1 MPRFRDLSHT
11 SKPSD
16 APRVVDP
23 KNRNRSVDPG
33 TLALLDKTKESG
45 IITAFDRFVAQHP
58 QCQFGY
64 KGICCRICI
73 QGPCRIKAEEGPG
86 SKGICGA
93 TAYTIVARNIVRS
106 IAGGAACHSDHAKH
120 IAKVLLKVA
129 EGKAPDYQITDPD
142 KLKRIAVR
150 IGLEVEG
157 KSDLELAKEVALAAL
172 EDYSRYDD
180 EIMCTWLET
189 TITEGRK
196 EKFRTHSIAPY
207 AINHNIQEL
216 LSGTHMGMDADPVN
230 IIFHGLKVALTDYTG
245 MHIGTDLSDVLFGT
259 PKPVLTEANI
269 GVLKQNKVNIAL
281 HGHNPLLSEMIVRA
295 AKDMEGEAKAVG
307 ADGIQVAGICCTGN
321 EVLMRQGVPIAVSYA
336 SQELA
341 IMTGI
346 VDAVVV
352 DVQCIMPSLRQ
363 VAECYHTK
371 LITTSPTAKIPGSYH
386 FDYQEDKAMDY
397 AQKIIRL
404 AIQGFNER
412 NPQLINLPDVKSK
425 VVAGFSLEALLEIL
439 KGVNSDNPVS
449 VITEAIK
456 SGEIKGVALF
466 AGCNNL
472 KSLEAENHLTIIKE
486 LAKNDVLLLATGCS
500 AQAFAKNGLLN
511 GAAVEEHAGPGLKAF
526 IQRLNAANNLVDQ
539 LPLIF
544 HMGACVDNTRAA
556 DLCTMMANELG
567 VDIPKVPFVASAPE
581 AMSEKAVAIGSWCV
595 AMGLPTHVGTMPPV
609 EGSELVYGI
618 ATQIASD
625 VYGGY
630 FILEMN
636 PEVAAGKI
644 LNALEYRTWKLGIH
658 QAAKEKFETEKLCQ
672 NY

>member
-1 MPRFRDLSHT
+1 MPRFSDLTHT

-16 APRVVDP
+16 APRAVEP
-23 KNRNRSVDPG
+23 KNRNRSIDPG
-33 TLALLDKTKESG
+33 TLAMLDQTKDSG
-45 IITAFDRFVAQHP
+45 VITAFDRFVAQHP

-73 QGPCRIKAEEGPG
+73 QGPCRIKAEEGPA

-93 TAYTIVARNIVRS
+93 TAYTIVARNLVRS

-120 IAKVLLKVA
+120 ITKVLLKVA
-129 EGKAPDYQITDPD
+129 EGKAPDYKITDPE
-142 KLKRIAVR
+142 KLKRIAQR
-150 IGLEVEG
+150 IGLEIEG
-157 KSDLELAKEVALAAL
+157 KTDNELAKEVALAAL
-172 EDYSRYDD
+172 NDYNSFNED
-180 EIMCTWLET
+180 EMCAWLET

-196 EKFRTHSIAPY
+196 EKFISHSIAPY
-207 AINHNIQEL
+207 AINNNITEL

-259 PKPVLTEANI
+259 PKPVVTEANI
-269 GVLKQNKVNIAL
+269 GVLKQEKVNIAL

-295 AKDMEGEAKAVG
+295 AKEMEGEAKEVG
-307 ADGIQVAGICCTGN
+307 AAGIQVAGICCTGN

-363 VAECYHTK
+363 VSECFHTK
-371 LITTSPTAKIPGSYH
+371 LVTTSPVAKIPGAYH

-397 AQKIIRL
+397 AKKIVRL
-404 AIQGFNER
+404 AIEGFNQR
-412 NPQLINLPDVKSK
+412 NPQMINLPNIKSQ
-425 VVAGFSLEALLEIL
+425 VVAGFSLEAFLEIL
-439 KGVNSDNPVS
+439 GGVNNDNPVS
-449 VITEAIK
+449 VITDAIK
-456 SGEIKGVALF
+456 SGELKGVALF

-472 KSLEAENHLTIIKE
+472 KNMEAQNHLTIVKE

-511 GAAVEEHAGPGLKAF
+511 GAAVEEYAGPGLKAF
-526 IQRLNAANNLVDQ
+526 IQKLDEANNFDHK

-544 HMGACVDNTRAA
+544 HMGSCVDNTRAA

-567 VDIPKVPFVASAPE
+567 VDIPKVPFIASAPE
-581 AMSEKAVAIGSWCV
+581 AMSEKALAIGSWCV
-595 AMGLPTHVGTMPPV
+595 AMGLPVHVGTMPPV

-618 ATQIASD
+618 VTQIASD

-630 FILEMN
+630 LILEMD
-636 PEVAAGKI
+636 PEVAAKKM
-644 LNALEYRTWKLGIH
+644 LSALDYRTWKLGIH
-658 QAAKEKFETEKLCQ
+658 EATKEKFETEDLCQ